1 MKETLID
8 DGDSYINRDFF
19 NDFMMILRN
28 NTFGLTSIEG
38 EEWVEQRKFAIKT
51 FHRLGMGKNI
61 MQEKMFIELSRMF
74 EDIDED
80 IQVAGSNN
88 INIAPFVE
96 TCVASIIYSILFDY
110 QITRERKSD
119 YIKMKTIVYEY
130 TELFGHW
137 AVQMIMAKPYLFKD
151 IPFFKRYMQKI
162 HSAYWKMSEHVEMMA
177 SDAIKNYKR
186 DMDSEANDYVT
197 AFLRQYD
204 ATDGEKGYNPGNLN
218 SILVDFY
225 IAGQDTTINSIMWG
239 IIYLTYEPK
248 IIEKMQ
254 KEMDQKLGDQEFVGI
269 DDKIKLPYTTA
280 VTHELQRMA
289 NVMPQNIARR
299 TTKDVVIGGYNIKE
313 GTTIMPL
320 MSAVLY
326 DERIFPNHLKFDPT
340 RFLSPDEKS
349 VKRVDELIP
358 FSCGRR
364 MCLGAEM
371 AKMEI
376 FLIFANLFRHYDISM
391 PSTGIK
397 PSLHKNFGLTT
408 KPEEFKCF
416 IRRRKQKEN
425 MSESKLLAE
434 GKTKQIFSH
443 PADDENGAKLVL
455 VRSRDTLTAFNA
467 KRKDEVE
474 GKAEYATKT
483 TINVFKYLNELG
495 CPTHFIREGENDT
508 EFIAQDCAMIPI
520 EWVAR
525 RIATGSYLKRNPG
538 VPEGFVFKPLKI
550 ETFFKDDENDD
561 PQWSDEQLLS
571 AKFEFNKRK
580 LTKVEISWM
589 KRLTDAIFCVLEKAW
604 RNVGCALVDMKVEF
618 GVTSLGQIVLADV
631 IDNDSW
637 RVWPGGDKRLQLDK
651 QFYRDLKEVT
661 SDALAE
667 LKKNYEKVSE
677 LTKEFIPKSRNSRLV
692 IMAGSGADKPYIDEA
707 ALIGGKYG
715 IANIQKRISSAHK
728 STTEAL
734 EMLAEYEDGTPTVI
748 ICIAGRSNGLGPVMS
763 ANSTLPVINA
773 PNVGPD
779 WAAQDIWS
787 SLRMP
792 TGVGCTTVLNSS
804 EAALAAAKILSLNDH
819 IIFGRVL
826 FSQLS
831 NIGKIFEADQAM
843 NNHHH

>member
-1 MKETLID
+1 
-8 DGDSYINRDFF
+8 
-19 NDFMMILRN
+19 
-28 NTFGLTSIEG
+28 
-38 EEWVEQRKFAIKT
+38 
-51 FHRLGMGKNI
+51 
-61 MQEKMFIELSRMF
+61 
-74 EDIDED
+74 
-80 IQVAGSNN
+80 
-88 INIAPFVE
+88 
-96 TCVASIIYSILFDY
+96 
-110 QITRERKSD
+110 
-119 YIKMKTIVYEY
+119 
-130 TELFGHW
+130 
-137 AVQMIMAKPYLFKD
+137 
-151 IPFFKRYMQKI
+151 
-162 HSAYWKMSEHVEMMA
+162 
-177 SDAIKNYKR
+177 
-186 DMDSEANDYVT
+186 
-197 AFLRQYD
+197 
-204 ATDGEKGYNPGNLN
+204 
-218 SILVDFY
+218 
-225 IAGQDTTINSIMWG
+225 
-239 IIYLTYEPK
+239 
-248 IIEKMQ
+248 
-254 KEMDQKLGDQEFVGI
+254 
-269 DDKIKLPYTTA
+269 
-280 VTHELQRMA
+280 
-289 NVMPQNIARR
+289 
-299 TTKDVVIGGYNIKE
+299 
-313 GTTIMPL
+313 
-320 MSAVLY
+320 
-326 DERIFPNHLKFDPT
+326 
-340 RFLSPDEKS
+340 
-349 VKRVDELIP
+349 
-358 FSCGRR
+358 
-364 MCLGAEM
+364 
-371 AKMEI
+371 
-376 FLIFANLFRHYDISM
+376 
-391 PSTGIK
+391 
-397 PSLHKNFGLTT
+397 
-408 KPEEFKCF
+408 
-416 IRRRKQKEN
+416 

-443 PADDENGAKLVL
+443 PQDEENGAKLVL

-483 TINVFKYLNELG
+483 TVNVFKYLNELG
-495 CPTHFIREGENDT
+495 CPTHFLREGQNDV

-561 PQWSDEQLLS
+561 PQWSDEQMLS

-580 LTKVEISWM
+580 LTKIEISWM

-661 SDALAE
+661 
-667 LKKNYEKVSE
+667 
-677 LTKEFIPKSRNSRLV
+677 T
-692 IMAGSGADKPYIDEA
+692 GSGADKPFIDEA

-715 IANIQKRISSAHK
+715 IANIHKRISSAHK

-734 EMLAEYEDGTPTVI
+734 DMLAEYEDGTPTVI

-763 ANSTLPVINA
+763 ANSSLPVINA
-773 PNVGPD
+773 PNVGSD

-843 NNHHH
+843 NNHH